1 MGVIVD
7 DVPPERTVLH
17 MKAGDMLI
25 ALTDG
30 YFETEGT
37 SGEQWQQERAESLI
51 RAMRD
56 ATPDEILAG
65 CNTAMQSWG
74 AGAPAADDR
83 TAIIL
88 KRLA

>member
-1 MGVIVD
+1 
-7 DVPPERTVLH
+7 
-17 MKAGDMLI
+17 
-25 ALTDG
+25 
-30 YFETEGT
+30 
-37 SGEQWQQERAESLI
+37 
-51 RAMRD
+51 MRD